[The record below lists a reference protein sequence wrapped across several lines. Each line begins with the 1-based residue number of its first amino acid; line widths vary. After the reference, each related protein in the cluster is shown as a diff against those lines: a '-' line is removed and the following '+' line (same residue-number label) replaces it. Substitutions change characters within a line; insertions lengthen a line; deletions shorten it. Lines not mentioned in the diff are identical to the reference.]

1 MPETFEEGDYPI
13 TGDYPPNLEILPG
26 AIKIDDIPTQWNFD
40 NIIKK
45 FLRKHKGIETG
56 AEESGQDIVARTT
69 LRGKKLL
76 VGAGIVGTA
85 AIIIAGGIV
94 IYHHVRRGESLEPE
108 GIQNR
113 MK

>member
-45 FLRKHKGIETG
+45 F
-56 AEESGQDIVARTT
+56 
-69 LRGKKLL
+69 
-76 VGAGIVGTA
+76 
-85 AIIIAGGIV
+85 
-94 IYHHVRRGESLEPE
+94 
-108 GIQNR
+108 
-113 MK
+113 